1 MKCFRFGQSLV
12 DHPSLKDHYVTFLNV
27 DENNHFLRKLFT
39 RDNVFVPR
47 KYFHCEY
54 FCLNGRDKKK
64 QHTFLS
70 HYQMGGRQPV
80 EDKPLK
86 KTFFDENLQ
95 RYCVSFIEHGT
106 HYNFY
111 NSRELVSDFFDFL
124 KICLF
129 QELTLGRSASNVPLE
144 MWIVNLPPGL
154 GLLKLPTAE
163 FAQTNVYDGVY
174 FNFIKFKLVST
185 RHFEK
190 GYYEWHDWWQ
200 LET

>member
-1 MKCFRFGQSLV
+1 MSMKIITFFENSLRETMF
-12 DHPSLKDHYVTFLNV
+12 SFL
-27 DENNHFLRKLFT
+27 ESIFT
-39 RDNVFVPR
+39 VNIFAWM
-47 KYFHCEY
+47 E
-54 FCLNGRDKKK
+54 GIKKI
-64 QHTFLS
+64 HTFLS

-111 NSRELVSDFFDFL
+111 NSRELVSDFFDTL

-144 MWIVNLPPGL
+144 MWIANLPPGL